1 MSWALED
8 GFGAEASRV
17 HSQRL
22 PMLLN
27 RSSEQAKK

>member
-17 HSQRL
+17 HSTAIAYAA
-22 PMLLN
+22 
-27 RSSEQAKK
+27 EQVL